1 MNDRLRVLAQVSGL
15 AVLAAA
21 GLLLVAARSGR
32 LGAVTHDPPAPP
44 TSDLY
49 AARPTLPPPTAVPTV
64 SGATADRAVPVPSP
78 TPTVPADLVG
88 VIPGHWQLDSGAV
101 CPDGLR
107 EVDVTTDV
115 ALRVRALLEY
125 RGYQVDLLPEQ
136 NPADVQEPL
145 RGYRAAVLVSIHA
158 DSCDVPGVSGF
169 KVARGAHSTT
179 PKQDDRLVACLE
191 EAYGAA
197 TLLPTHDDTIT
208 PDMWNYYVFREIGRE
223 TPAAIIELGFL
234 NGDRDALDRLRYEM
248 ALGIANGVSCFLD

>member
-1 MNDRLRVLAQVSGL
+1 MNDRLQVLAQVSGL

-21 GLLLVAARSGR
+21 GLLLVATRSGR
-32 LGAVTHDPPAPP
+32 LGATTSTAPAPP

-49 AARPTLPPPTAVPTV
+49 AALPTLPPPTTVPT
-64 SGATADRAVPVPSP
+64 AADGPGGRPVPTPSP
-78 TPTVPADLVG
+78 TPTVRAHLVG
-88 VIPGHWQLDSGAV
+88 IIAGHWQLDSGAV

-125 RGYQVDLLPEQ
+125 RGFEVDLLPEQ
-136 NPADVQEPL
+136 NPADVNEPL
-145 RGYRAAVLVSIHA
+145 RGYRAAALVSIHA

-169 KVARGAHSTT
+169 KVARGVHSTT
-179 PKQDDRLVACLE
+179 PEQDDRLVACLE
-191 EAYGAA
+191 KAYGAA

-208 PDMWNYYVFREIGRE
+208 PDMWNYYVFREIGGE

-248 ALGIANGVSCFLD
+248 ALGIANGVSCFLE